1 MSRIF
6 VSNLLQDEATL
17 IIGGVTISYGLQ
29 GITVPTPMI
38 NKIEVRPKN
47 PRELMRTLL
56 NTEDVLLETDVT
68 YEARWGNKDAG
79 ELLLTPV
86 VPKTIRFA
94 PRN

>member
-47 PRELMRTLL
+47 PGELMRTLH